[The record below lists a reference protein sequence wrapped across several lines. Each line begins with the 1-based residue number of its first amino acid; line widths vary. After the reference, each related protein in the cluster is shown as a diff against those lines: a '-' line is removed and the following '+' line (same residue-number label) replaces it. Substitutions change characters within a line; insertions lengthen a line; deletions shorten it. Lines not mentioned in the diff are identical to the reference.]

1 MADSYFLPGS
11 TLQAS
16 TAKADPS
23 GRRYV
28 IPQVQL
34 VDGNGNATSPQ
45 PYTLANNATIAA
57 TSGTMPVTGVQGGSY
72 IWDVQFTGTSVTLQA
87 LGSDGSTW
95 RDVATRTSSGTT
107 GVVIGQGA
115 SVRLYNPNSTSLTG
129 VYSNLS

>member
-1 MADSYFLPGS
+1 MALERKPTGAYDAAYPLSTPSGS
-11 TLQAS
+11 TAYAQA
-16 TAKADPS
+16 A
-23 GRRYV
+23 V
-28 IPQVQL
+28 L
-34 VDGNGNATSPQ
+34 VDGSGNPTSNQ
-45 PYTLANNATIAA
+45 TYTLANNATIAA
-57 TSGTMPVTGVQGGSY
+57 TSGTTPVTGVQGGSY

-115 SVRLYNPNSTSLTG
+115 SVRLYNPNGASVTG